1 MPHVPGDRRILVIN
15 QSRQWQRDFFLD
27 NSKWTKCYKTDSGII
42 HPKKSLMD
50 NNGGFK
56 DKH

>member
-27 NSKWTKCYKTDSGII
+27 NSKWTKRYKTDSGII
-42 HPKKSLMD
+42 HPKALMD